1 MLSSLELRLVTNGF
15 DRSPAYWLRSI
26 DRPERIGPEKLSL
39 YLLLG
44 ETFDLPLLKF
54 NQLISAAKR
63 AKLNVN

>member
-1 MLSSLELRLVTNGF
+1 MELRLVTNGF

-39 YLLLG
+39 DLLLG

-54 NQLISAAKR
+54 N
-63 AKLNVN
+63 